1 MPDVVYDKLYATQL
15 HSTKLTGF
23 KLIGT
28 NSYILIMALRQP
40 VASHTLE
47 RSVPEWTARTT
58 SDVAS
63 RTDLVRLHDAEPMEF
78 TLSSNWVLQTEGVED
93 FYDALHKRDE
103 NLEIEYDPI
112 LHGFRVKCLSHH
124 EVKMVALVKDI
135 LDKLVQKETKNGQET
150 SAKIISLEH
159 WRKEKAQIRQE
170 IKVSDKYT
178 FPRDVSACKT
188 RATWNISESS
198 FEKGTTTSR
207 MFPENARSQ
216 LEKLTNT
223 VLITSSNG
231 RTVYIG
237 ASGVESVRKVKQKL
251 DTLARFFSLTP
262 RDTTQVA
269 KIFLYNEGDRSIM
282 GEYRYVADGNDRLLR
297 SYILDRFDWPH
308 TNQRYPA
315 IFQRGIIVR
324 LNPNNEPWEEARSL
338 SNTVLPIVKDGS
350 AIEEFGAFKLQN
362 WKYPAKDAVSSTPGS
377 DTSSTQLGSSLVA
390 HQSMLRPK
398 IETWVSNLP
407 APKDGR
413 PSLSCQTNSTLD
425 SQAFRPN
432 QTSSGA
438 PWAKHKRAEPEQKPR
453 ISTYNE
459 TIQSSVINGRE
470 DSKPHHVGVPHSQES
485 GTKPTAAPAAD
496 DQILSDVPQTSTSQ
510 YCPELIAP
518 LPLTELKSTADL
530 NVECPVDIRKPGMSS
545 TEEIAEHPM
554 GSRGS
559 QANNCTFPGNS
570 GHSQT
575 NKYDP
580 FQHLLGEFRR
590 VSAQPTPGLGGD
602 QSENPNLQASLS
614 IKAREP
620 RLVQDHENDTRSFHV
635 TMRQKAGAPTVPN
648 NVFPEFDPNMMM
660 SINESLASLMAPL
673 RMWPGIV
680 DFGIE
685 LGRFYFL
692 NVKKSHVQEPGD
704 DDDEKHYKLGRIQ
717 NELNKRHTANEKL
730 CFTRVLTSLGADANH
745 IAHIRDHS
753 GSQMW
758 KRPADGRSSTYEF
771 TCRSKTVE
779 GADFNFI
786 VDIDATH
793 FNSRVKQFKPD
804 QNCFAVHCTKR
815 VWDFRLVLSVSQ
827 DLDGICGRFAEDLLH
842 SLRVM
847 PKNDRIPEL
856 EVSYDKTYDIE
867 VLAVRTRNRA
877 CCISE
882 TITKSTS
889 STQADPRKDVQ
900 RLYIS
905 EVWEMDRLSKI
916 ENEQRIRLRF
926 ARYKS
931 NNERSGMPLVW
942 YEAVLKSDTL
952 SGAFEQNENLELG
965 NEVDWTSEDLL
976 KSGAVE
982 ALIRKAA
989 DMVKNMDGVGY
1000 WNDNHQTDLLRG
1012 VGKHAKGQ
1020 EVVDKFW

>member
-1 MPDVVYDKLYATQL
+1 
-15 HSTKLTGF
+15 
-23 KLIGT
+23 
-28 NSYILIMALRQP
+28 MALRQP

-135 LDKLVQKETKNGQET
+135 LDKLVQKETKNGQSHLTKQQET

-362 WKYPAKDAVSSTPGS
+362 WKYPAKYAVSSTPGS

-413 PSLSCQTNSTLD
+413 PSLS
-425 SQAFRPN
+425 
-432 QTSSGA
+432 
-438 PWAKHKRAEPEQKPR
+438 
-453 ISTYNE
+453 
-459 TIQSSVINGRE
+459 
-470 DSKPHHVGVPHSQES
+470 
-485 GTKPTAAPAAD
+485 
-496 DQILSDVPQTSTSQ
+496 
-510 YCPELIAP
+510 
-518 LPLTELKSTADL
+518 
-530 NVECPVDIRKPGMSS
+530 MSS

-1012 VGKHAKGQ
+1012 ILPFYDLRITNSSSWSYTAHTSHFIS
-1020 EVVDKFW
+1020 DRLDLD